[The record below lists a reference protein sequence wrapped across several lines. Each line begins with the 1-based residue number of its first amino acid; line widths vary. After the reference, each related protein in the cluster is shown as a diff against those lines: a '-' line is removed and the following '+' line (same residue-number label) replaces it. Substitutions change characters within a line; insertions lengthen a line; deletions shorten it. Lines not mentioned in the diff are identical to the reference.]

1 MTDVMQSLTT
11 VVNLLKRLRAA
22 NENIK
27 NADFANLIADLNLEF
42 ADVKMKL
49 AGVIE
54 ENLKLK
60 EQIRVLQAADG
71 DPCPKCRKRT
81 YHLEG
86 SRPIPHL
93 ATWAPFDALT
103 SAPIVVSANRS
114 SSLQKVKY
122 KQVEIAPSSDVGR
135 R

>member
-11 VVNLLKRLRAA
+11 VVDLLKRLPAA

-81 YHLEG
+81 YQLEG
-86 SRPIPHL
+86 SRPDPTFGDMGAIRR
-93 ATWAPFDALT
+93 TYKCSDCGF
-103 SAPIVVSANRS
+103 SE
-114 SSLQKVKY
+114 QKLITP
-122 KQVEIAPSSDVGR
+122 EG
-135 R
+135 